1 VKANDE
7 KRGLDLR
14 RSFPQGMFN
23 VPPGFI
29 GNLELNSNVNN
40 GLMGESQFRRL
51 EKPSRLMRFW
61 MRFAY

>member
-1 VKANDE
+1 
-7 KRGLDLR
+7 
-14 RSFPQGMFN
+14 
-23 VPPGFI
+23 
-29 GNLELNSNVNN
+29 LNSNVNN